1 MISPSGSEQILSLAW
16 ALENVADFSHEDA
29 VRAICEVIGIEI
41 ADWGNCIEDISW
53 FIGDSRWH
61 SREQI
66 ESKWNERF
74 SRVTKVWL
82 DEDVWH
88 TPLWQLWLK
97 DSKMVFAANLSYL
110 IKIGGRGT
118 VARLAKFTGRNK
130 TTASKW
136 GRWKEEGRKVR
147 IPPTTLLPRIMEF
160 FDLRPSC
167 DLYQEPL
174 FLGHAEIHDALLR
187 IQGKHYLECLSGE
200 YLNQAVDRL
209 REESARQATKRLDS
223 LD

>member
-1 MISPSGSEQILSLAW
+1 MISPSGSEQMLSLAW
-16 ALENVADFSHEDA
+16 ALENVADFSHQDA
-29 VRAICEVIGIEI
+29 VCAICEVIGIEI
-41 ADWGNCIEDISW
+41 ADWEICIGDGSW

-61 SREQI
+61 SRELI

-74 SRVTKVWL
+74 SRVTNVWL

-110 IKIGGRGT
+110 IKVSGRGT

-147 IPPTTLLPRIMEF
+147 IPPATLLPRIMEF
-160 FDLRPSC
+160 FDLRSSC

-174 FLGHAEIHDALLR
+174 FLGRAEIHDALLR

-200 YLNQAVDRL
+200 HLGQAVDRL
-209 REESARQATKRLDS
+209 REESARQATKRLGSRD
-223 LD
+223 